1 MFGNY
6 SRSLDDKH
14 RVIVPS
20 KFRNALGDTFY
31 ITLGPDKNLDM
42 RTSKEFDI
50 WSSKLTRSNMLSK
63 DARKFAR
70 ILLGNT
76 IKLEF
81 DKQGRI
87 TLPNN
92 FLQKSEI
99 TVEVKFV
106 GLGNKIELWD
116 SKRYQDFENEFASEG
131 TLDVLAEKLHK
142 DGFEL

>member
-6 SRSLDDKH
+6 SRSLDEKR

-20 KFRNALGDTFY
+20 KFRNALGKTFY
-31 ITLGPDKNLDM
+31 ITLGADNTLDM
-42 RTSKEFDI
+42 RTSNDFEVWMAKI
-50 WSSKLTRSNMLSK
+50 NGTNMLSK

-87 TLPNN
+87 ALPNT
-92 FLQKSEI
+92 FLQKTGI
-99 TVEVKFV
+99 TTEVTFV
-106 GLGNKIELWD
+106 GIGNKVELWD
-116 SKRYQDFENEFASEG
+116 SKRYLAFEKEFASEG
-131 TLDVLAEKLHK
+131 AMDKLADKLLK